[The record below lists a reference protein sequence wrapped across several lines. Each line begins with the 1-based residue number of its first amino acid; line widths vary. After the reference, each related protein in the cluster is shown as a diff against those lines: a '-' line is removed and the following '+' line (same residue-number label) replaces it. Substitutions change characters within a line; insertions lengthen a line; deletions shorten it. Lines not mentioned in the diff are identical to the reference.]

1 MPGKIWRCYSGY
13 PGAILLPSRVFFR
26 LRSEFVTFVVSVT
39 IDGDAFVPGHLSPL
53 LGVLHLFAPFCVE
66 TVIDDH

>member
-1 MPGKIWRCYSGY
+1 MPGKFGVVTPAI

-39 IDGDAFVPGHLSPL
+39 IEGDAFVPGHLSPL
-53 LGVLHLFAPFCVE
+53 LGVLHLFAPFGVE